1 MITSI
6 RLTRVTVRLWGSFN
20 FSFMFY
26 NFKTNFEK
34 ISSLDTDRSVCIAEQ
49 GGLGSED
56 FGRHD
61 KIYLPDYPISLC
73 NIHMILSCLMAMAI
87 AMAANSL

>member
-1 MITSI
+1 M
-6 RLTRVTVRLWGSFN
+6 
-20 FSFMFY
+20 
-26 NFKTNFEK
+26 
-34 ISSLDTDRSVCIAEQ
+34 CIAEQ

-56 FGRHD
+56 FGYHD

>member
-1 MITSI
+1 M
-6 RLTRVTVRLWGSFN
+6 
-20 FSFMFY
+20 
-26 NFKTNFEK
+26 
-34 ISSLDTDRSVCIAEQ
+34 CIAEQ

-56 FGRHD
+56 FGYHD

-73 NIHMILSCLMAMAI
+73 NIHMILSYLMAMAI